1 MTCLPPQNIIYIF
14 SLLGTPLNKNSWT
27 MGIPKE
33 GNRIISFILSAKNS
47 HDGFSLKSD
56 WRFCYVAGFTTGQMA
71 ITDWAPA
78 QAFLWAKNLIS
89 CFGVQKPSEK
99 VFSQRNTPKS
109 PNWCYRTSGCQKD
122 MRRHGTRRGQNRG
135 VNRACAACISVAFSR
150 RQGTATGASDVKP
163 IGPLRSFAKVF
174 SKLTVPFHSQ
184 RPGQV

>member
-14 SLLGTPLNKNSWT
+14 SLLGTPLNKNSWK

-33 GNRIISFILSAKNS
+33 DNGIISFILSAKIS

-99 VFSQRNTPKS
+99 VFSQRTPPKT
-109 PNWCYRTSGCQKD
+109 P
-122 MRRHGTRRGQNRG
+122 
-135 VNRACAACISVAFSR
+135 
-150 RQGTATGASDVKP
+150 TGATELA
-163 IGPLRSFAKVF
+163 GAKRTCAVMGLAEA
-174 SKLTVPFHSQ
+174 KTGEWTEHAQPAYL
-184 RPGQV
+184 